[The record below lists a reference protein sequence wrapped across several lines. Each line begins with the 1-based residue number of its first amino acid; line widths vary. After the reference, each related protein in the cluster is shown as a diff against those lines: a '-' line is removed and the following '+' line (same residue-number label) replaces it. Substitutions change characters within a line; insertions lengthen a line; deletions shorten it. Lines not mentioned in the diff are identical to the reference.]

1 MKNIVIIGGGTGTS
15 TLLVGLKKYPVNL
28 SAVVSTAD
36 DGGSTGRLRE
46 QYGGV
51 PVGDIRACLLAL
63 SGASENIKENMA
75 YRFDNGHVVM
85 NVALAQYQYR
95 FGIERAIAHF
105 ARFLKVKGQVIPVT
119 LKATKLSAILENGHV
134 IHGEHNIDEPSGKFK
149 FKIKNL
155 NLRPSM
161 KANPQALKKIK
172 NADVIIFGPG
182 DLFTS
187 TLPNLLVKGIPEA
200 INKSRAK
207 KILITN
213 IMTKFG
219 QSDGYKPADF
229 VKVLERYLKG
239 RIDLALVNKRRPGK
253 KVLQVYAKQKSK
265 FIEPDVKEL
274 AKTPVETIAA
284 DLLSEQIFKKKSG
297 DKLTRSLLRHDSKK
311 LSKLIWELV

>member
-1 MKNIVIIGGGTGTS
+1 
-15 TLLVGLKKYPVNL
+15 
-28 SAVVSTAD
+28 
-36 DGGSTGRLRE
+36 
-46 QYGGV
+46 
-51 PVGDIRACLLAL
+51 
-63 SGASENIKENMA
+63 
-75 YRFDNGHVVM
+75 
-85 NVALAQYQYR
+85 
-95 FGIERAIAHF
+95 
-105 ARFLKVKGQVIPVT
+105 
-119 LKATKLSAILENGHV
+119 V